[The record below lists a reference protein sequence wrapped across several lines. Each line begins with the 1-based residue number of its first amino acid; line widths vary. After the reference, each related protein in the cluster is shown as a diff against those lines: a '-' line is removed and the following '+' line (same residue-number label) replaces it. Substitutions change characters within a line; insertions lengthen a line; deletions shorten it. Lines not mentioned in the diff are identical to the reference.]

1 MKKLICILSL
11 ALLLGACES
20 ILDLEPKNSVTFDHY
35 FRNERDLEAV
45 TAEMHSLLRTALC
58 PVNYQTHIGMKLDF
72 IRGGSEYLK
81 LRRLEP
87 SIIAA
92 RTKQEKWKPY
102 YNVLHI
108 ADLFLDNY
116 RRAEGVAPSR
126 VNFYSGQCYF
136 ARAVCYWK
144 LAQIWGDAVITRGS
158 MYVDKY
164 AKSPAAEVVDTA
176 IASAERAYR
185 LLPEYGNM
193 KNANKKQLLSK
204 QYGCKGSAAGVLVHL
219 YAWKGTVFGDKEA
232 LKKAVAWADTL
243 TDPAKVGDYDLAEN
257 PEEVCTREL
266 QRRGNGSVFE
276 LEISYT
282 DNSTYSTF
290 LPGAFLV
297 GWPVLRN
304 TEATDIINNTYGLT
318 IGAVNSVYEQGDLRR
333 TSYFYEPDVSGRNAA
348 DLAYLYKW
356 RSTLYR
362 ETATGQAGFVGFDVN
377 RVIIRMAD
385 IYLLRAE
392 CKAKLGDRAGA
403 IADLNLIRGKAQA
416 TPYPQ
421 AQNDTDSENGLVWAI
436 FREREKE
443 LLYEGHRYYDIVRN
457 YYYDPAFLKEFASDY
472 PQLSQ
477 KDIANGAFYL
487 PVPQT
492 AFNYN
497 DLMTQNI
504 YWLSKMQ

>member
-243 TDPAKVGDYDLAEN
+243 TDPAKMSDYDLAEN

-318 IGAVNSVYEQGDLRR
+318 IDRKSV
-333 TSYFYEPDVSGRNAA
+333 V
-348 DLAYLYKW
+348 
-356 RSTLYR
+356 
-362 ETATGQAGFVGFDVN
+362 
-377 RVIIRMAD
+377 
-385 IYLLRAE
+385 
-392 CKAKLGDRAGA
+392 
-403 IADLNLIRGKAQA
+403 
-416 TPYPQ
+416 
-421 AQNDTDSENGLVWAI
+421 
-436 FREREKE
+436 
-443 LLYEGHRYYDIVRN
+443 
-457 YYYDPAFLKEFASDY
+457 
-472 PQLSQ
+472 
-477 KDIANGAFYL
+477 
-487 PVPQT
+487 
-492 AFNYN
+492 
-497 DLMTQNI
+497 
-504 YWLSKMQ
+504 